1 LTAAFF
7 RSVIKD
13 IRMERSK
20 VRPSD
25 NIRTLF
31 VSSTLVE
38 YLLILRGKA
47 QTRLEASAKKE
58 RSSRAERSSQQKA
71 EERKEIKAK
80 VDAEVPLGWAAEM
93 VDIDALKWVTARMRI
108 AFDDSPPAW
117 TELQASIDCFTQIV
131 SSRGGP
137 VGSLQLLIL
146 EAMSSS
152 TNQEDVDAGN
162 LLQNQLYYNSEILDA
177 SIVVVSHFKRQSNR

>member
-1 LTAAFF
+1 MTAAFF

-93 VDIDALKWVTARMRI
+93 VDLDALKWVTARMRI

-131 SSRGGP
+131 SHRGG
-137 VGSLQLLIL
+137 SS
-146 EAMSSS
+146 AHSSS
-152 TNQEDVDAGN
+152 
-162 LLQNQLYYNSEILDA
+162 S
-177 SIVVVSHFKRQSNR
+177 S